1 MITDLR
7 NDLHVVASP
16 RRTRPH
22 GPDHVM
28 DVLREAIVDSHLTQ
42 QMIAKRCD
50 MSIGA
55 VNKIATG
62 KTRWPR
68 PTTFVTLCLLLNL
81 ELTLR
86 RR

>member
-1 MITDLR
+1 MITNLR
-7 NDLHVVASP
+7 IDPRVSASP
-16 RRTRPH
+16 VKTRPH

-28 DVLREAIVDSHLTQ
+28 DVLREAIVDSHMTQ
-42 QMIAKRCD
+42 KQMAIRCD
-50 MSIGA
+50 LSLSA
-55 VNKIATG
+55 VQGIASG
-62 KTRWPR
+62 RTRWPR

>member
-1 MITDLR
+1 MITSVQAYVDK
-7 NDLHVVASP
+7 AQP

-28 DVLREAIVDSHLTQ
+28 DVLREAIVDSHMTQ
-42 QMIAKRCD
+42 KQMAIRAGLSLSAVQGIASGR
-50 MSIGA
+50 
-55 VNKIATG
+55 
-62 KTRWPR
+62 TRWPR

-86 RR
+86 RRA